1 MTERPT
7 MTGVILCGGEGRR
20 MGGREK
26 PLETA
31 GGVTLVAHVRARLAP
46 QVDQVVVSANHQH
59 DVYARFGDRVVADAR
74 AGLGPLGGLHSA
86 LGVVGTEYAF
96 CCPGDAPLLPMTL
109 VARLADAL
117 AVSGA
122 DVATVHDGLRH
133 QPLFMLLRTTRRTA
147 LGRFL
152 DGGGRAAH
160 DWVAS
165 ERNVQLD
172 ASGEA
177 GSFENVNSE
186 ADLRRLD
193 ALLTLA
199 GAGV

>member
-1 MTERPT
+1 
-7 MTGVILCGGEGRR
+7 

-31 GGVTLVAHVRARLAP
+31 GGVALVARVCARLAP
-46 QVDQVVVSANHQH
+46 QVAQVVVSANHLH
-59 DVYARFGDRVVADAR
+59 DVYARFGNRVVADVR
-74 AGLGPLGGLHSA
+74 PGQGPLGGLHSV
-86 LGVVGTEYAF
+86 LGTVATEFAF
-96 CCPGDAPLLPMTL
+96 CCPGDAPLLPVTL

-122 DVATVHDGLRH
+122 DVATVHDGIRH
-133 QPLFMLLRTTRRTA
+133 QPLFMLLRTARRPA

-152 DGGGRAAH
+152 DNGGRAVH

-165 ERNVQLD
+165 ERHVQLD

-186 ADLRRLD
+186 ADLHRLD

-199 GAGV
+199 GADV